1 MTEKY
6 RAYLLSDEWREK
18 RDERVKI
25 DGNRCAVCESKKDL
39 NVHHLTYENIMRE
52 NVREDLITLC
62 HRCHATLHRV
72 RNEIDPEYA
81 KNQDEQTIAGG
92 VVIRS
97 MMIRLITVEIW
108 QRDISNGGDL
118 KIFDSSMRTARALT
132 HVLGMLYPKNL
143 LVGVSDAVASE
154 LSLVRACMI
163 VQRYRE
169 SHSVNTVA
177 EQMRMKPQ
185 NVTKILK
192 RHGFNATASIK

>member
-18 RDERVKI
+18 RDERIKM
-25 DGNRCAVCESKKDL
+25 DGNKCAVCESKKNL
-39 NVHHLTYENIMRE
+39 NVHHLTYKNITRE
-52 NVREDLITLC
+52 NVEKDLITLC
-62 HRCHATLHRV
+62 HRCHATLHRIQS
-72 RNEIDPEYA
+72 ELDPEYA
-81 KNQDEQTIAGG
+81 KNQDEQTISGG

-97 MMIRLITVEIW
+97 MIIRLITVEIW

-132 HVLGMLYPKNL
+132 HVLGMLYPRNL